1 MGKRGTARKKPIWR
15 RSSFAADTL
24 LTDTALEKTET
35 KGDAQRKLNYVA
47 PKLSSGDEVSRVNT
61 NFLPG
66 QGAQVPIHFVVLLVL
81 FLLTAFLIFCR
92 GRRYKSAGS
101 KSSKAGQSRRSSAA
115 TNTNNAATRATKKV
129 TSSDKRRNSLGKKDA
144 SNNNNNNKPI
154 RRSVSNYT

>member
-47 PKLSSGDEVSRVNT
+47 PKLSSGDEVNT